1 MPISPKLLN
10 EGESVVLD
18 TRTHVK
24 ALLFPLFWLVVIL
37 AVVVTGSVSVSAF
50 SGGVG
55 GWILWG
61 IGLLLVLWLVVLP
74 FLSWLTSNYT
84 VTDRRLITRT
94 GLITRRG
101 HDIPLIRIN
110 DVAYEHGL
118 IDRMLGCGTLI
129 ISDASTHGSVVLH
142 DIPDVEETHRKLVEL
157 LNNLHHRNDG
167 S

>member
-10 EGESVVLD
+10 EGETVVLD

-37 AVVVTGSVSVSAF
+37 AVVVTGSVTVNAL
-50 SGGVG
+50 SGGIA

-61 IGLLLVLWLVVLP
+61 VGLGLVLWLVVLP

-84 VTDRRLITRT
+84 ITDRRLITRT

-101 HDIPLIRIN
+101 HDIPLIRIA

-118 IDRMLGCGTLI
+118 IDRMLGCGTLV
-129 ISDASTHGSVVLH
+129 ISDASTHGSVILH
-142 DIPDVEETHRKLVEL
+142 DIPDVEETHRKIVEL
-157 LNNLHHRNDG
+157 LNHLHHRNDG
-167 S
+167 V

>member
-1 MPISPKLLN
+1 VAISQKLLN
-10 EGESVVLD
+10 EGESVVID

-37 AVVVTGSVSVSAF
+37 AVVVTGSVSVSAL
-50 SGGVG
+50 SGGAG

-61 IGLLLVLWLVVLP
+61 VGFLLVLWLVVVP
-74 FLSWLTSNYT
+74 FLGWLTSNYT

-101 HDIPLIRIN
+101 HDIPLVRIN

-129 ISDASTHGSVVLH
+129 VSDASTHGSVILR
-142 DIPDVEETHRKLVEL
+142 DIPDVEQTHRKIVEL
-157 LNNLHHRNDG
+157 LNHLHHRNDG